1 MKNKIIANS
10 VCIIILAEILSFLGY
25 YYQII
30 NFIAF
35 FAIAIII
42 FILSLYK
49 LEYGLFAL
57 LAELMIG
64 SFGYLFY
71 FENNGFKISIRIA
84 LWLIVMSIWLS
95 GEIIKF
101 IKTKKIKI
109 IFFHSRYLFYFSA
122 LFIFIIF
129 GAINGFAGDNKF
141 NDIFFDF
148 NNWLYFLLVFPIF
161 HIFQNSENLKI
172 AKRIFLASTIWL
184 SVKTIILAYIFSHD
198 FNFFIPDIYF
208 WIRRSGTGEITQVIP
223 EFNRIFM
230 QSHIFVLIGFFAL
243 LFYLLK
249 STAVK
254 NKFFHYYVFS
264 LALFLSAII
273 ISFSRSFWIGLAAGA
288 VFVSLTAILKLK
300 IGFKKFAIFSM
311 LAALSIILSLALS
324 LVAIKFPYP
333 ARHGNFNASKLLSQR
348 ASQISNETGASS
360 RWRLLPQL
368 WKKIKATP
376 ILGQGFGTAVTY
388 QSYDPRVLKINSKGE
403 YTTCAFEWGWL
414 DIWLK
419 LGIFGL
425 MAYLALFSKLIFD
438 GLKINSRLSLS
449 LASGLIIIFC
459 VNIFSPYANHPL
471 GIGYIIIAA
480 AIMEKLKKHCAPP
493 PLL

>member
-1 MKNKIIANS
+1 MKNKIIINAALL
-10 VCIIILAEILSFLGY
+10 IILAEILSFLGY
-25 YYQII
+25 YHQSV
-30 NFIAF
+30 NFISF
-35 FAIAIII
+35 FAVSITIL
-42 FILSLYK
+42 ILSLYK

-84 LWLIVMSIWLS
+84 LWLIVMSIWLA

-101 IKTKKIKI
+101 IKTKKFETV
-109 IFFHSRYLFYFSA
+109 FFRSRYLFYFSA

-129 GAINGFAGDNKF
+129 GAANGFMRDNSF
-141 NDIFFDF
+141 SDIFFDF

-172 AKRIFLASTIWL
+172 AKRIFLASAMWL

-198 FNFFIPDIYF
+198 FNFFIPDIYL
-208 WIRRSGTGEITQVIP
+208 WVRRSGAGEITQVIP
-223 EFNRIFM
+223 GFNRIFM

-249 STAVK
+249 STAIK
-254 NKFFHYYVFS
+254 NKFFSYYVFP
-264 LALFLSAII
+264 LVLFLSAII
-273 ISFSRSFWIGLAAGA
+273 ISFSRSFWIGLATGA
-288 VFVSLTAILKLK
+288 ILVSLTAALKLK

-311 LAALSIILSLALS
+311 FTALSIILSLALS
-324 LVAIKFPYP
+324 SAAIKFPYP
-333 ARHGNFNASKLLSQR
+333 ARHVNFDASELLSQR
-348 ASQISNETGASS
+348 ASQMSNEAGVSS

-376 ILGQGFGTAVTY
+376 ILGQGFGTTVTY
-388 QSYDPRVLKINSKGE
+388 QSYDPRVLKTNSKGE

-425 MAYLALFSKLIFD
+425 IAYLSLFVKLAFD

-449 LASGLIIIFC
+449 LAAGLIIIFC
-459 VNIFSPYANHPL
+459 VNIFSPYMNHPL
-471 GIGYIIIAA
+471 GIGYIIMAA
-480 AIMEKLKKHCAPP
+480 AIMEKLKKHYAPP
-493 PLL
+493 HLL